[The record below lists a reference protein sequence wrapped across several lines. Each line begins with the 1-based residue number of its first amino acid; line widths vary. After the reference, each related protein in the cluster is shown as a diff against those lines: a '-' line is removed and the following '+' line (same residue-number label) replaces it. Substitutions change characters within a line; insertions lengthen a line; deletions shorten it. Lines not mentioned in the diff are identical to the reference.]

1 MKTVMVLL
9 AACVALCSAM
19 AEPVAVKVDGTRYF
33 LDSSD
38 VRAIGSATP
47 DACVAVVP
55 KLEVLWT
62 DYTNRTER
70 LRLRAERAKAARYS
84 RGQNVEGRPPV
95 KPVRFNKAAKPAAKK
110 GGAK

>member
-1 MKTVMVLL
+1 MKVIVALL
-9 AACVALCSAM
+9 AAFTAMCSAT

-38 VRAIGSATP
+38 VKAIGSVTP

-62 DYTNRTER
+62 DYTNRTEK

-84 RGQNVEGRPPV
+84 RGQNVDGRPPV
-95 KPVRFNKAAKPAAKK
+95 KPMRFKAAKPAAKK